1 MKSLKNVDW
10 QLVLAGIWHFLP
22 RGIRIISGILGA
34 SIVARHL
41 GPKDFGTLSIYYS
54 IVLTAASLL
63 SLGAPEVLARTVAA
77 LPGSGPRSLKIVLK
91 LRLLGFFLCSILLFG
106 IGHFL
111 ANKYLLVILSVIPLF
126 LVSDAI
132 ESYFYGTGDF
142 RKTVVTRIASSLIGL
157 LMRIYF
163 AWEGWGINAFAIAA
177 VIETGVGAIGLLW
190 LAPKNQKS
198 SPDDKNAAF
207 ANYIKLSWPLAVS
220 GLVLAFSLRVDQYLL
235 AYFRKGP
242 ELGNYYVAVRIMEFA
257 SLIIPSMSAV
267 LLPKLVVL
275 YENEKSE
282 YEKAIVSIYK
292 NSFLW
297 GTIFACLFSAI
308 SPVLIKFVF
317 GDMYA
322 ESAQILRYYS
332 ICIIFMIVGTVRGM
346 HLVITNNTIVHLQT
360 CLICLA
366 LSPITM
372 AIPIHIN
379 GAIGLAMAM
388 PLNYAIGSTI
398 SSRFF
403 QATSE
408 DWSYQMLGLWEAI
421 KEILIKVRLK

>member
-1 MKSLKNVDW
+1 MKSLSKLNRE
-10 QLVLAGIWHFLP
+10 LISAGAWHFLP
-22 RGIRIISGILGA
+22 RGIRIISAILGA

-41 GPKDFGTLSIYYS
+41 GPKDFGALNIYYN
-54 IVLTAASLL
+54 IVLTVASLL
-63 SLGAPEVLARTVAA
+63 SLGAPEVLTRAVAA
-77 LPGSGPRSLKIVLK
+77 SPTSGIRSLKIVLQ

-111 ANKYLLVILSVIPLF
+111 ANKLLLAILSLIPLF
-126 LVSDAI
+126 FVFDTI
-132 ESYFYGTGDF
+132 ESYFYGAGDF
-142 RKTVVTRIASSLIGL
+142 RKTVVARIVASLIGL

-163 AWEGWGINAFAIAA
+163 AWEGWGINAFAVAA
-177 VIETGVGAIGLLW
+177 VIEAGVAALGLLW
-190 LAPKNQKS
+190 LAPKYRMAI
-198 SPDDKNAAF
+198 PDDKNATL

-235 AYFRKGP
+235 AYLRKGP
-242 ELGNYYVAVRIMEFA
+242 EIGNYYVAVRIMEFA

-275 YENEKSE
+275 YENKKDE

-297 GTIFACLFSAI
+297 GTIFACLFSAF
-308 SPVLIKFVF
+308 SPALIKFVF
-317 GDMYA
+317 GDTYA
-322 ESAQILRYYS
+322 ESALILRYYS
-332 ICIIFMIVGTVRGM
+332 FCIVFMIAGTVRGM
-346 HLVITNNTIVHLQT
+346 HLVITNNTVVHLQT

-372 AIPIHIN
+372 AIPIHVN
-379 GAIGLAMAM
+379 GALGLAMAM
-388 PLNYAIGSTI
+388 PLNYAFSSTI

-403 QATSE
+403 KVTRG
-408 DWSYQMLGLWEAI
+408 DWRCQILGLREAI
-421 KEILIKVRLK
+421 EGILIKARLK